1 MRAPQLR
8 RDGCRAERL
17 RVTSRPVT
25 QKWLFSPGLDLAA
38 FAGSA
43 LTSFAFVL
51 AAQALGLGAETPPW
65 VWLVFVLAIDVAHV
79 WSTLFRV
86 YLDRSE
92 LARRPLLYAGAP
104 LLAYGLGLAAHAVS
118 AELFWR
124 LLAYVAAWHFVRQQ
138 VGWMVLYARRARSDA
153 RTLALDRAAI
163 YAATLGP
170 VVWWHANLPRPFWW
184 FREGDFVDGLPAWVG
199 TLALGVHG
207 TVLAVWLAHALL
219 TRQFHV
225 GKALLLFATWLSW
238 FGGIVLAQSD
248 LAFTVMNVVLHGVPY
263 LVLLYRYAQRRGAE
277 GRYGLA
283 GVVLRAGVPG
293 FLGLLWL
300 LAFVE
305 EFAWDRLVWH
315 DHPGFF
321 GQSGVHVEGVV
332 LALLVPLLS
341 LPQTT
346 HYLLDGFVWRT
357 RDDPNLVPRLGW
369 ATETPAASRP

>member
-1 MRAPQLR
+1 
-8 RDGCRAERL
+8 
-17 RVTSRPVT
+17 VT
-25 QKWLFSPGLDLAA
+25 QKWLFSPGLDVAA

-43 LTSFAFVL
+43 LVSVAFVL
-51 AAQALGLGAETPPW
+51 AAPALGIGAETPPW
-65 VWLVFVLAIDVAHV
+65 AWLLFVVAIDVAHV

-86 YLDRSE
+86 YLDKEE

-138 VGWMVLYARRARSDA
+138 VGWMVLYGRRAKSDE
-153 RTLALDRAAI
+153 RTITFDRAAI

-184 FREGDFVDGLPAWVG
+184 FREGDFIGGLPHWAG
-199 TLALGVHG
+199 TLALELHFA
-207 TVLAVWLAHALL
+207 VLTAWLVYVVF
-219 TRQFHV
+219 TRQLHV
-225 GKALLLFATWLSW
+225 GKVLLLVATWLSW
-238 FGGIVLAQSD
+238 FGGIVLAKSD

-263 LVLLYRYAQRRGAE
+263 LALLYVYAKHRHAE
-277 GRYGLA
+277 GGYGRL
-283 GVVLRAGVPG
+283 GLLVRAGVPG
-293 FLGLLWL
+293 FLALLWL

-315 DHPGFF
+315 DHPMFF
-321 GQSGVHVEGVV
+321 GAGGLQLEGVL

-357 RDDPNLVPRLGW
+357 KDDPNLVPRLGW
-369 ATETPAASRP
+369 GPARAAGDPAA